1 MTALLGKCDT
11 CGNKAQP
18 WNLGVDNKNHC
29 DCGGNI
35 ILIPAY
41 DNLIATHPPPVIAW
55 DSEHRYP
62 FFKDT
67 TPQTYQV
74 KIPGNDWPDFLRKVH
89 RRKYYWGQG
98 DDEYVTLTAHVIEI
112 DHMDNVVQIEMEW
125 E

>member
-11 CGNKAQP
+11 CGNKAHP
-18 WNLGVDNKNHC
+18 WNLGVDNKNAC
-29 DCGGNI
+29 DCGGSI
-35 ILIPAY
+35 VLISAY
-41 DNLIATHPPPVIAW
+41 NKLIDTHPPPVIAW

-67 TPQTYQV
+67 TPRTYQV
-74 KIPGNDWPDFLRKVH
+74 KIPDVYWPDFLRKVH
-89 RRKYYWGQG
+89 RRKYYWGLG
-98 DDEYVTLTAHVIEI
+98 DDEYVSLTVHVIEI

>member
-1 MTALLGKCDT
+1 MTILLGKCDT

-18 WNLGVDNKNHC
+18 WNLGVDNKC
-29 DCGGNI
+29 DCGGI
-35 ILIPAY
+35 MILIPAY
-41 DNLIATHPPPVIAW
+41 DKLIATHPPP
-55 DSEHRYP
+55 RQP

-67 TPQTYQV
+67 NPRTYQV
-74 KIPGNDWPDFLRKVH
+74 KIPGNDLPDFLRKVH

-112 DHMDNVVQIEMEW
+112 DHMDNVVLIEMEW